1 MVPDEPNHT
10 RLRAVGQSLT
20 AYRKVRCPL
29 RPRHAQVCWE
39 LLRPSGRHRL
49 ARLHHLQG
57 GVVIHCYRTSHS
69 FGVDGGSLYT
79 GETSCGQE
87 HRLHHWAS
95 EPGAPNATLELTTDK
110 QELESITGPA
120 RSSKAHWTGQERPAL
135 HCSSLPIIRP
145 RAGQELES
153 ITESTLRAHYLQ
165 LTTDNPTE
173 GRPGARKH
181 H

>member
-1 MVPDEPNHT
+1 MSVEKVPEEPNHT

-20 AYRKVRCPL
+20 AYRKVRYLL

-79 GETSCGQE
+79 D
-87 HRLHHWAS
+87 
-95 EPGAPNATLELTTDK
+95 EPRAV
-110 QELESITGPA
+110 
-120 RSSKAHWTGQERPAL
+120 RSSKASLARSQERQAL
-135 HCSSLPIIRP
+135 HCRSLRIIRPRAGQELGSITGSTLRCHYRITLPIIRP

-153 ITESTLRAHYLQ
+153 ITESALRAHY
-165 LTTDNPTE
+165 
-173 GRPGARKH
+173 R
-181 H
+181 

>member
-20 AYRKVRCPL
+20 AYRKVRYLL
-29 RPRHAQVCWE
+29 RPRHAQVCWK

-79 GETSCGQE
+79 E
-87 HRLHHWAS
+87 
-95 EPGAPNATLELTTDK
+95 EPRAARSTDC
-110 QELESITGPA
+110 ITGPA
-120 RSSKAHWTGQERPAL
+120 SQEHRMLHW
-135 HCSSLPIIRP
+135 SSLPIIR
-145 RAGQELES
+145 S
-153 ITESTLRAHYLQ
+153 K
-165 LTTDNPTE
+165 
-173 GRPGARKH
+173 GRPGATNASLKPPSQAHRMHTRAHYRYLTHYRAARSTECNTEAVEPGALTANTEAH
-181 H
+181 HR